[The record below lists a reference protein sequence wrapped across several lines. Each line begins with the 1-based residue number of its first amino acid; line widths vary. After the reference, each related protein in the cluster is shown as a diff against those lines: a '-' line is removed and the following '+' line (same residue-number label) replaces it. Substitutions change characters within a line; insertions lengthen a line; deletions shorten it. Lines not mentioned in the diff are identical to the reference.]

1 MHTSGS
7 ARRIGGIF
15 LTAGIAWMIW
25 RQRHFAG
32 WIDDDAFISLRY
44 ARNWA
49 EGNGLVFNV
58 GERVEGFTNFLWT
71 ALLALAHLAGL
82 DLPVT
87 AQILGSVFA
96 LLTVLLLATAAASAL
111 PEATAPS
118 NAILGLSLAL
128 IAPIGL
134 AGNESW
140 AAWSVGGL
148 ENVCSGFLVLAAFI
162 LYFRSHDSATNAAR
176 CRLWCSVVLCLAVLN
191 HPTNAIFA
199 AVIGV
204 HLLWAA
210 RQHQQSPRSWLPFF
224 VVIAVVLAGFLAA
237 RYAYY
242 GELLPNTWYAK
253 GGMSV
258 AVWQRGLRYL
268 LRILMA
274 QPLSYIMAIGI
285 AVGAVSHKLRN
296 TPLTLLAI
304 ACLLYTLYIVAVGG
318 EEFPAYRS
326 TVVLLPLFSL
336 MLPAVTLALWRR
348 MGRPGSIVIVATL
361 FLLLSFTLPMA
372 LNERLRRL
380 DTAVA
385 EGRTALSRT
394 AALMLKAQLPS
405 NTLFAHSG
413 AGLIAYYTNFRWI
426 DTLGL
431 CDAHIARTQ
440 VATLGEGAA
449 GHEKGDGQYVWSR
462 QPDYVMFPG
471 YPISNRLPGTK
482 SDKELWAIAEFHQR
496 YRPLRVSFS
505 YQAPKDAQPQQHSLF
520 LYQRIP

>member
-1 MHTSGS
+1 
-7 ARRIGGIF
+7 
-15 LTAGIAWMIW
+15 
-25 RQRHFAG
+25 
-32 WIDDDAFISLRY
+32 
-44 ARNWA
+44 
-49 EGNGLVFNV
+49 
-58 GERVEGFTNFLWT
+58 
-71 ALLALAHLAGL
+71 
-82 DLPVT
+82 
-87 AQILGSVFA
+87 
-96 LLTVLLLATAAASAL
+96 
-111 PEATAPS
+111 
-118 NAILGLSLAL
+118 
-128 IAPIGL
+128 
-134 AGNESW
+134 
-140 AAWSVGGL
+140 
-148 ENVCSGFLVLAAFI
+148 
-162 LYFRSHDSATNAAR
+162 
-176 CRLWCSVVLCLAVLN
+176 
-191 HPTNAIFA
+191 
-199 AVIGV
+199 
-204 HLLWAA
+204 
-210 RQHQQSPRSWLPFF
+210 
-224 VVIAVVLAGFLAA
+224 
-237 RYAYY
+237 
-242 GELLPNTWYAK
+242 
-253 GGMSV
+253 
-258 AVWQRGLRYL
+258 
-268 LRILMA
+268 
-274 QPLSYIMAIGI
+274 
-285 AVGAVSHKLRN
+285 
-296 TPLTLLAI
+296 
-304 ACLLYTLYIVAVGG
+304 LYTLYIVAVGG